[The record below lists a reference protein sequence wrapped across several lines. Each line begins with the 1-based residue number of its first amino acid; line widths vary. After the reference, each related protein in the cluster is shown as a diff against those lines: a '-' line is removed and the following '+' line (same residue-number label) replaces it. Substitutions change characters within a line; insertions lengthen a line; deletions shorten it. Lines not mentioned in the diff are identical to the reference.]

1 MKTLNG
7 IFLPFSRLR
16 LSDAP
21 NTSELCRSTVAK
33 KASNK
38 KLHLDIESLLN
49 SIYLLQANTERLD
62 FSTKFFLEVAKL
74 PFEFNLVPKKVHSGV
89 LTI

>member
-1 MKTLNG
+1 MICKTVSEIAHG
-7 IFLPFSRLR
+7 VFLPFLEIEAIICSH
-16 LSDAP
+16 
-21 NTSELCRSTVAK
+21 TSELYRRTGAN

-49 SIYLLQANTERLD
+49 STYLLQANTGRLD

-74 PFEFNLVPKKVHSGV
+74 PFELNVVPR
-89 LTI
+89 